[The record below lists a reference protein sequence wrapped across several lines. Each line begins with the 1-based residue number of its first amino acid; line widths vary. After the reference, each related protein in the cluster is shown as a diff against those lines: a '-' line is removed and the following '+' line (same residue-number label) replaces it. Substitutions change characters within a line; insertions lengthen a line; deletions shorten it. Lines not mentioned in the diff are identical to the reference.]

1 MKFLKP
7 KFWDY
12 TGISFFAILLLP
24 FAISFKLIFFLK
36 KILSREYNFSIPV
49 ICVGNIY
56 LGGTGKTP
64 ICIELFSILKKL
76 NKKPSFVRKKYK
88 SFQDEINLLKKTGP
102 AYENKKRSEAINEAI
117 RNKSDIVILDDGFQ
131 DFSIKKKLSIV
142 CFNETQWIG
151 NGLTIPAGPLRENI
165 SALNRANYVFI
176 IGKKNITTESKIFEI
191 NKLIKIFYLDY
202 ELENIK
208 QFEKKKVISFAGI
221 GNPNNFFDL
230 LQKNS
235 VNILEQISFPDHYN
249 YTNKDLENLIKKAKG
264 IDAVLLTTE
273 KDYERIPKNYKE
285 DIKCIKLKIIID
297 NKEKLIEEIKAF
309 I

>member
-12 TGISFFAILLLP
+12 TEISFFAILLFP
-24 FAISFKLIFFLK
+24 FAIFIKLLFFFKKL
-36 KILSREYNFSIPV
+36 LSREYKFSIPV

-76 NKKPSFVRKKYK
+76 KKKPSFIRKKYK
-88 SFQDEINLLKKTGP
+88 SFQDEIDLLKKTGP
-102 AYENKKRSEAINEAI
+102 TYENKKRSEAINNAI
-117 RNKSDIVILDDGFQ
+117 KNKSDIVILDDGFQ
-131 DFSIKKKLSIV
+131 DFSIKKNLSIL
-142 CFNETQWIG
+142 CFNEKQWIG
-151 NGLTIPAGPLRENI
+151 NGFTIPSGPLRENI

-176 IGKKNITTESKIFEI
+176 IGKKNSYIENEITKI
-191 NKLIKIFYLDY
+191 NKSIKIFYSSY

-230 LQKNS
+230 LKKNGA
-235 VNILEQISFPDHYN
+235 NILEEISFPDHYN

-264 IDAVLLTTE
+264 IDALLLTTE
-273 KDYERIPKNYKE
+273 KDYMRISKDYKN
-285 DIKCIKLKIIID
+285 DIKYVKVKIKID
-297 NKEKLIEEIKAF
+297 NKEDFIEEVKKI